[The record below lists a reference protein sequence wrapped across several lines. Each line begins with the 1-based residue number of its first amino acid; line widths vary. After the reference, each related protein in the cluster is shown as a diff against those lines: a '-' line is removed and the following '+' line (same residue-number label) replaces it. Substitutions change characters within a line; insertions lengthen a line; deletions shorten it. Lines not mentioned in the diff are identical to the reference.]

1 MRRRLNTLV
10 SVVTVVPQ
18 EHNPISDPQEGNMK
32 RAAIVMIVCTFL
44 STHAMRASES
54 STADIHA
61 GHVMPPG
68 GSMLPSRDTAKDVL
82 NATGRH
88 PDWIRI
94 PAGPRE
100 ILTFA
105 TYPDRADKAP
115 VLIINEKDRP
125 MSDWMRA
132 VADQAAGEGF
142 IGLVPDALPGLS
154 QAERIEAVRRFALTM
169 PSSNGKTAII
179 TSENQTIDLGYAKF
193 ANTQQGWTGA
203 INLLNTQMNNHPAVI
218 TLPPHNHMGHDIGVM
233 AMPEPQRGEG
243 GVGGQRGCPVGS
255 LNCKADGYLAGF
267 NSAKST
273 LAHTPIKSEWVDIPV
288 GNAKVHTK
296 IAYPPGDGKA
306 GIIIV
311 MSGATGQNDWQ
322 LAVGDEL
329 ARQGFIA
336 ISADLHSG
344 FGPNGGNYDSF
355 EFPDDVAKATIS
367 NAEAMRRY
375 KAARDYGMKL
385 PRANGKSASIRFCG
399 GGTNSFQFAAEVP
412 ELSAAV
418 VYYGTGPKEADIAK
432 IKAPVLGMYGEIDS
446 RIDSTIDGT
455 TALMKKMGK
464 YYEPHIYK
472 GATHAF
478 VQYQNLGENAAA
490 TRDSWPRTIA
500 FLKEHLN

>member
-1 MRRRLNTLV
+1 
-10 SVVTVVPQ
+10 
-18 EHNPISDPQEGNMK
+18 MK
-32 RAAIVMIVCTFL
+32 RAVFLMIVCTLL
-44 STHAMRASES
+44 STHAMPASES
-54 STADIHA
+54 PTIDIHA
-61 GHVMPPG
+61 GHMMPPG
-68 GSMLPSRDTAKDVL
+68 GSMLPSRDTAKEVL
-82 NATGRH
+82 NASGRH

-94 PAGPRE
+94 PVGSSE
-100 ILTFA
+100 VLTFA

-115 VLIINEKDRP
+115 VLIISEKDSP

-142 IGLVPDALPGLS
+142 IALVPDSQPGLS
-154 QAERIEAVRRFALTM
+154 QAARVDAVRRFAMTM
-169 PSSNGKTAII
+169 PPSNGRIAAMTFD
-179 TSENQTIDLGYAKF
+179 NDRIDVGYAKF
-193 ANTQQGWTGA
+193 PSTQEGWNGA
-203 INLLNTQMNNHPAVI
+203 INLLNKQMDNHPALI
-218 TLPPHNHMGHDIGVM
+218 TLPPHNHAGHDIGLM
-233 AMPEPQRGEG
+233 AMAEPQRGEG
-243 GVGGQRGCPVGS
+243 GGGGQRGCPVGS

-273 LAHTPIKSEWVDIPV
+273 LAHTPVKSEWVDIPV

-336 ISADLHSG
+336 ISPDLHSG

-355 EFPDDVAKATIS
+355 EFPDDVAKATSLIS

-375 KAARDYGMKL
+375 RAARDYGMKL
-385 PRANGKSASIRFCG
+385 PRANGKSASIGFCG

-446 RIDSTIDGT
+446 RIDSTIDAT

-478 VQYQNLGENAAA
+478 VQYQNLGENTAA
-490 TRDSWPRTIA
+490 TKDSWPRTIA
-500 FLKEHLN
+500 FLKEHLS

>member
-1 MRRRLNTLV
+1 
-10 SVVTVVPQ
+10 
-18 EHNPISDPQEGNMK
+18 MK
-32 RAAIVMIVCTFL
+32 RAAILMIVCTLL
-44 STHAMRASES
+44 STHAMPASES
-54 STADIHA
+54 TTADTHA
-61 GHVMPPG
+61 GHAMPPG

-94 PAGPRE
+94 PAGSSE

-115 VLIINEKDRP
+115 VLIISENGKP

-142 IGLVPDALPGLS
+142 IALVPDSLPGLS
-154 QAERIEAVRRFALTM
+154 QSARVEAVRRFALAM
-169 PSSNGKTAII
+169 PPSNGKIASMTFDDDR
-179 TSENQTIDLGYAKF
+179 IDVGFASF
-193 ANTQQGWTGA
+193 ANTRQGWTGA
-203 INLLNTQMNNHPAVI
+203 IDLLNTRLDNHPVLM
-218 TLPPHNHMGHDIGVM
+218 TLPPHNHMGHDIGLM
-233 AMPEPQRGEG
+233 AMAEPQRGEG
-243 GVGGQRGCPVGS
+243 GGGGQRGCPVGS

-306 GIIIV
+306 GVIIV

-336 ISADLHSG
+336 VSPDLHSG

-355 EFPDDVAKATIS
+355 EFPDDVAKATANIS
-367 NAEAMRRY
+367 NAEAMKRY
-375 KAARDYGMKL
+375 RAARDYGMKL
-385 PRANGKSASIRFCG
+385 PRANGKSASIGFCG

-432 IKAPVLGMYGEIDS
+432 IKAPVLGMYGEVDS

-490 TRDSWPRTIA
+490 TKESWPRTIA

>member
-1 MRRRLNTLV
+1 
-10 SVVTVVPQ
+10 
-18 EHNPISDPQEGNMK
+18 MK
-32 RAAIVMIVCTFL
+32 RAAFLMIVCTLL
-44 STHAMRASES
+44 STHAMPASES
-54 STADIHA
+54 STADTHA
-61 GHVMPPG
+61 AHLMPPG
-68 GSMLPSRDTAKDVL
+68 GSMLPTPETAKNVL
-82 NATGRH
+82 NASGRH

-94 PAGPRE
+94 PLGSSE
-100 ILTFA
+100 ILTFS

-115 VLIINEKDRP
+115 VLILTERNKP

-142 IGLVPDALPGLS
+142 IALVPDLVPGLS
-154 QAERIEAVRRFALTM
+154 QTARVEAVRQFALTM
-169 PSSNGKTAII
+169 PPSNGKITAM
-179 TSENQTIDLGYAKF
+179 TFDDDRIDIGFASF

-203 INLLNTQMNNHPAVI
+203 INLLNTKLDNHPALL
-218 TLPPHNHMGHDIGVM
+218 TLPPHNHMGHDIGLM

-243 GVGGQRGCPVGS
+243 GGGGQRGCPVGS

-288 GNAKVHTK
+288 GNAKLHTK

-336 ISADLHSG
+336 VSPDLHSG
-344 FGPNGGNYDSF
+344 FGPDGGNYDSF
-355 EFPDDVAKATIS
+355 EFPDDVAKATALIS

-375 KAARDYGMKL
+375 RAARDYGMKL
-385 PRANGKSASIRFCG
+385 PRANGKSASIGFCG

-412 ELSAAV
+412 ELTAAV

-432 IKAPVLGMYGEIDS
+432 IKAPVLGMYGEVDS

-490 TRDSWPRTIA
+490 TKESWPRTIA
-500 FLKEHLN
+500 FLKEHLS

>member
-1 MRRRLNTLV
+1 
-10 SVVTVVPQ
+10 
-18 EHNPISDPQEGNMK
+18 MK
-32 RAAIVMIVCTFL
+32 RAVILMIACTLL
-44 STHAMRASES
+44 STHAMPASES
-54 STADIHA
+54 SAPDVHA
-61 GHVMPPG
+61 GGHVMLPG
-68 GSMLPSRDTAKDVL
+68 GSMLPSRDTARDVL

-88 PDWIRI
+88 PDWLRI
-94 PAGPRE
+94 PAGSSE

-115 VLIINEKDRP
+115 VLIISEKDKP

-142 IGLVPDALPGLS
+142 IALVPDSLSGLS
-154 QAERIEAVRRFALTM
+154 QTARVEAVRRFALTM
-169 PSSNGKTAII
+169 APANGKIASI
-179 TSENQTIDLGYAKF
+179 TFDGDRIDVGYATF

-203 INLLNTQMNNHPAVI
+203 INLLNTRMDNHPALI
-218 TLPPHNHMGHDIGVM
+218 ALPPHNHIGHDIGLM
-233 AMPEPQRGEG
+233 AMAEPQRGEG
-243 GVGGQRGCPVGS
+243 GGGGGQRGCPVGS

-273 LAHTPIKSEWVDIPV
+273 LAHTPVKSEWVDIPV
-288 GNAKVHTK
+288 GNAKLHTK

-306 GIIIV
+306 GIILV

-336 ISADLHSG
+336 ISPDLHSG

-355 EFPDDVAKATIS
+355 AFPDDVAKASALIS
-367 NAEAMRRY
+367 NEESMRRY

-385 PRANGKSASIRFCG
+385 PRANGKSASIGFCG
-399 GGTNSFQFAAEVP
+399 GGTHSFDFAVEIP
-412 ELSAAV
+412 DLSAAV
-418 VYYGTGPKEADIAK
+418 VYYGTGPKEADMAK

-446 RIDSTIDGT
+446 RITSTVDAT
-455 TALMKKMGK
+455 TALMKKLGK

-478 VQYQNLGENAAA
+478 VQYQNLGENTAA
-490 TRDSWPRTIA
+490 TKDSWPRTIA

>member
-1 MRRRLNTLV
+1 
-10 SVVTVVPQ
+10 
-18 EHNPISDPQEGNMK
+18 MK
-32 RAAIVMIVCTFL
+32 RAVMLMIVCTLL
-44 STHAMRASES
+44 STHAMPASES
-54 STADIHA
+54 FTVDIHA
-61 GHVMPPG
+61 GHVMPQG
-68 GSMLPSRDTAKDVL
+68 GSMLPSRETAKDVL
-82 NATGRH
+82 NTTGRH
-88 PDWIRI
+88 PEWIRI
-94 PAGPRE
+94 PVGSSE
-100 ILTFA
+100 ILAFA

-115 VLIINEKDRP
+115 VLIISEVDRP

-132 VADQAAGEGF
+132 VADQAAREGY
-142 IGLVPDALPGLS
+142 IALAPDTLPSLG
-154 QAERIEAVRRFALTM
+154 QIARIEAVRRFAQTM
-169 PSSNGKTAII
+169 PPSNGNIASMTFDQADGIRVGD
-179 TSENQTIDLGYAKF
+179 TKF
-193 ANTQQGWTGA
+193 ADSQQGWTAA
-203 INLLNTQMNNHPAVI
+203 INFLNAQTNNHPAFI
-218 TLPPHNHMGHDIGVM
+218 TLPPHNHAGHDIGLM
-233 AMPEPQRGEG
+233 AMAEPQRGEG
-243 GVGGQRGCPVGS
+243 GGGGQRGCPVGS

-288 GNAKVHTK
+288 GNAKLHTK

-336 ISADLHSG
+336 ISPDLHSG

-355 EFPDDVAKATIS
+355 EFPDDVAKATALIS
-367 NAEAMRRY
+367 NTEIMRRY

-385 PRANGKSASIRFCG
+385 PRANGKSASIGFCG
-399 GGTNSFQFAAEVP
+399 GGTNSFQFAADVP

-446 RIDSTIDGT
+446 RIDSTIDAT

-490 TRDSWPRTIA
+490 TKDSWPRTIA
-500 FLKEHLN
+500 FLKEHLG